1 MNIPVPVD
9 ETLLQQAMQLTHFK
23 NDQEMIENAL
33 RLLIQRH
40 QTQTLA
46 QFFRQS
52 PLMGIELDLARD
64 EDTGREIE
72 L

>member
-33 RLLIQRH
+33 RLLIQRY
-40 QTQTLA
+40 QTQTLV